1 MGLRIAA
8 AGTHPFSAWQKQVIT
23 PNPRYDEIISE
34 LQDTARSNLIFG
46 LHVHVGIPNRE
57 EGLHIM
63 NVARYFLPHLYALS
77 TNSPFWE
84 ARETG
89 FKSFRSKIFD
99 KFFRVPKG
107 NTHNVKGHGL
117 GLSYVKEVIDSQGG
131 TISVESK
138 LGKGS
143 TFKILLP
150 KIEATDQA

>member
-1 MGLRIAA
+1 MMMIKILEL
-8 AGTHPFSAWQKQVIT
+8 PQQ
-23 PNPRYDEIISE
+23 ISISIS
-34 LQDTARSNLIFG
+34 DKGI
-46 LHVHVGIPNRE
+46 GIPKE
-57 EGLHIM
+57 YL
-63 NVARYFLPHLYALS
+63 
-77 TNSPFWE
+77 
-84 ARETG
+84 
-89 FKSFRSKIFD
+89 SKIFD

-138 LGKGS
+138 LSKGS